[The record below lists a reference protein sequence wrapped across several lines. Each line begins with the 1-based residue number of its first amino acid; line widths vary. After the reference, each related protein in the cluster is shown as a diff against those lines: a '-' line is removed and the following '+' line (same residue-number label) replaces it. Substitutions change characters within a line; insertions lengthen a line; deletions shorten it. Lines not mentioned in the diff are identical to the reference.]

1 MLNLHR
7 RSLAAMR
14 TLTAIVFA
22 LLNASPIMIIAP
34 LHAQRDKREPLTE
47 AQQDQIAEQGIDP
60 VARIVL
66 YVKFVDEHSDTI
78 KGLITRAHT
87 AARVQRING
96 ELEDFAALTDEL
108 GDNLDV
114 YSERKADIRKS
125 LKPLNEG
132 IARWQGVLHAL
143 PSEPGFELSLK
154 EALDSIGDL
163 TDQAKEITADQDAYF
178 KAHPDEKNQDR
189 YEPK

>member
-1 MLNLHR
+1 MRN
-7 RSLAAMR
+7 LAAI
-14 TLTAIVFA
+14 LFP
-22 LLNASPIMIIAP
+22 LLFISSFFVVAP
-34 LHAQRDKREPLTE
+34 LAAQRDKREPLTE
-47 AQQDQIAEQGIDP
+47 AQQDQIAEHGDDP
-60 VARIVL
+60 PVRVAL
-66 YVKFVDEHSDTI
+66 YVKFLDEHSDTI

-87 AARVQRING
+87 AARAQRING
-96 ELEDFAALTDEL
+96 ELEDFAALIDEL

-114 YSERKADIRKS
+114 YSGRKADIRKS

-132 IARWQGVLHAL
+132 IARWQGVLQAL

-163 TDQAKEITADQDAYF
+163 TDEAKQITSDQDAYF

>member
-1 MLNLHR
+1 
-7 RSLAAMR
+7 MR
-14 TLTAIVFA
+14 TLAAILFS
-22 LLNASPIMIIAP
+22 LLIAAP
-34 LHAQRDKREPLTE
+34 LHAQSAKREPLTE
-47 AQQDQIAEQGIDP
+47 AQQDQIADLGGDP
-60 VARIVL
+60 PDRINL
-66 YVKFVDEHSDTI
+66 YVKFIDDRSDTI

-96 ELEDFAALTDEL
+96 ELEDFAALIDEL

-114 YSERKADIRKS
+114 YSERKADIRIS

-143 PSEPGFELSLK
+143 PSEPGFEISLK

-163 TDQAKEITADQDAYF
+163 TDQAKEITSDQDAYF

-189 YEPK
+189 AEPK

>member
-1 MLNLHR
+1 MR
-7 RSLAAMR
+7 ILAA
-14 TLTAIVFA
+14 I
-22 LLNASPIMIIAP
+22 LLSFLIASPVLIIAP
-34 LHAQRDKREPLTE
+34 LAAQSQNREPLTE

-60 VARIVL
+60 PARVAL
-66 YVKFVDEHSDTI
+66 YVKFLDEHSDTI

-96 ELEDFAALTDEL
+96 ELEDFAALIDEL

-132 IARWQGVLHAL
+132 IVRWQGVLHEL
-143 PSEPGFELSLK
+143 PSEPGFELPLK
-154 EALDSIGDL
+154 EAFDSIGDL
-163 TDQAKEITADQDAYF
+163 TDQAKEIASDQDAYF

-189 YEPK
+189 AEPK